1 MESHFNPIHYTIH
14 YIPVAG
20 VKGIAK
26 RAAKDTAKAAI
37 GVDQSAVN
45 QRADR
50 SQDREHSVR
59 DVISNLSTGAGERQ
73 KKEGS

>member
-1 MESHFNPIHYTIH
+1 MITLILMIF
-14 YIPVAG
+14 AG

-45 QRADR
+45 QEADR
-50 SQDREHSVR
+50 SQDRDHSVNS
-59 DVISNLSTGAGERQ
+59 VIGSLVQPRAGKTSGENESH
-73 KKEGS
+73 KKAGS

>member
-1 MESHFNPIHYTIH
+1 MRHFILSCLLILFD
-14 YIPVAG
+14 AG

-45 QRADR
+45 QRAER
-50 SQDREHSVR
+50 SQDREHSVNN
-59 DVISNLSTGAGERQ
+59 VISALSNSTTESG
-73 KKEGS
+73 KKDGS

>member
-1 MESHFNPIHYTIH
+1 MRHFIFSYLLILLD
-14 YIPVAG
+14 AG

-50 SQDREHSVR
+50 SQDREHSVNN
-59 DVISNLSTGAGERQ
+59 VISALSNSTTESG
-73 KKEGS
+73 KKDGS

>member
-1 MESHFNPIHYTIH
+1 MRHFIFSCLLILLD
-14 YIPVAG
+14 AG

-50 SQDREHSVR
+50 SQDREHSVNN
-59 DVISNLSTGAGERQ
+59 VISALSNSTAESG
-73 KKEGS
+73 KKDGS

>member
-1 MESHFNPIHYTIH
+1 MVF
-14 YIPVAG
+14 AG

-45 QRADR
+45 HQADR
-50 SQDREHSVR
+50 SQDRDHSVNG
-59 DVISNLSTGAGERQ
+59 VI
-73 KKEGS
+73 GSFVPPRRNTTWTTSSKT

>member
-1 MESHFNPIHYTIH
+1 M
-14 YIPVAG
+14 
-20 VKGIAK
+20 KGIAK

-50 SQDREHSVR
+50 SQDREHSVNN
-59 DVISNLSTGAGERQ
+59 VISALSNSTAESG
-73 KKEGS
+73 KKDGS